1 MIELQIDE
9 QTPSYAV
16 GDVPSE
22 PLAFTLD
29 DDVPGDWTGVE
40 SSVGDA
46 TLEGDTI
53 ELTLPALDVPGI
65 LSVVLTLTGDGGERA
80 TIAPIRIVVED
91 PEDGWLTLD
100 QARYEWVD
108 APAEDPVLYSLLR
121 SARDACETFAPAVEV
136 VPEHY
141 RRAQLLQAI
150 GVWNSSR
157 STTDRQGA
165 GDFAVTVY
173 PLDWNVK
180 QLLRPKA
187 GVRGMW

>member
-1 MIELQIDE
+1 MIELQTDE
-9 QTPSYAV
+9 LLPSYAV

-22 PLAFTLD
+22 PLTFTLED
-29 DDVPGDWTGVE
+29 PGTWDTIE
-40 SSVGDA
+40 STYGDA
-46 TLEGDTI
+46 TIDAGTV
-53 ELTLPALDVPGI
+53 ELTLPDLDQPGI
-65 LSVVLTLTGDGGERA
+65 LSISMTLIDGAARTACE
-80 TIAPIRIVVED
+80 PVRIVVED

-100 QARYEWVD
+100 QTRLEWVD
-108 APAEDPVLYSLLR
+108 APGEDVTLYSLLH
-121 SARDACETFAPAVEV
+121 SARVACEEFAPVVDV

-157 STTDRQGA
+157 ATSADRLGA
-165 GDFAVTVY
+165 GEFSVTVF

-187 GVRGMW
+187 GLPGMW